1 MERVRGQTY
10 WMPTGSCNIGIF
22 LLGGGSCVLIDAGGS
37 PEEAEA
43 ILAVLSNKNL
53 KAEALLVTHVH
64 GDNAGGAAHLR
75 KKADIKVYAPVGE
88 KMFLENPRAAKHLAP
103 ANGGPVLDEV
113 SFKGIP
119 ACLCAGV
126 LKPGVDWVA
135 SNGKKFQILDMS
147 GHSPGQVGIV
157 TPDHVCFCGDALSSI
172 DDLKRYFVPL
182 LSDLPKG
189 KETLKFLGKS
199 PYSVFVPTHGPVYDF
214 SISDEVALN
223 LAQLAL
229 LERNVFL
236 HLGQPLSVDDV
247 VAFVMASFGLPETVS
262 VMYRLNS
269 VLPSYLS
276 DLVKQR
282 HIKSVLE
289 GGKTRYFYTE

>member
-22 LLGGGSCVLIDAGGS
+22 LLGGGSCLLIDAGGS
-37 PEEAEA
+37 PEEADA
-43 ILAVLSNKNL
+43 ILATVANKGL
-53 KAEALLVTHVH
+53 KPEALLLTHVH

-75 KKADIKVYAPVGE
+75 KRADIKVYAPVNE
-88 KMFLENPRAAKHLAP
+88 KLYLENPKQAKHL
-103 ANGGPVLDEV
+103 NQGPVVDEA

-119 ACLCAGV
+119 ACLCTGV
-126 LKPGVDWVA
+126 LKPGTDWVA
-135 SNGKKFQILDMS
+135 SNGKKFPILDMA
-147 GHSPGQVGIV
+147 GHSPGQIGIV
-157 TPDHVCFCGDALSSI
+157 TPDHVCFCGDALSSL
-172 DDLKRYFVPL
+172 DDLKRFFIPL
-182 LSDLPKG
+182 LSDLNKG

-199 PYSVFVPTHGPVYDF
+199 PYSVFVPTHGPIYDF

-236 HLGQPLSVDDV
+236 HLGQPLVVDELT
-247 VAFVMASFGLPETVS
+247 AYVMASFGLPDSVS

-269 VLPSYLS
+269 VLPSYLTE
-276 DLVKQR
+276 LVKNR
-282 HIKSVLE
+282 HLKSILE
-289 GGKTRYFYTE
+289 GGKTRYFATG